1 MNEPVSKS
9 LCIPGTCKPNQE
21 GPAGSVT
28 QKLHKETVQPS
39 RLAFA
44 LGRARGGLLVE
55 GLVRD
60 GANDLKSGGFNT
72 PPGKMHLQ
80 KQTVR

>member
-1 MNEPVSKS
+1 MNQCQRASAFLARVSQTKKD
-9 LCIPGTCKPNQE
+9 LA
-21 GPAGSVT
+21 GPVT